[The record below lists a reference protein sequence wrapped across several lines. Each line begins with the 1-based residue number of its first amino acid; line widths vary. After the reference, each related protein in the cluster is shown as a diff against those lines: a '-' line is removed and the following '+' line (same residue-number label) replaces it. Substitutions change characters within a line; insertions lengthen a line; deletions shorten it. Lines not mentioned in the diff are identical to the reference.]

1 MKVLLV
7 EDDNRLAD
15 ALGETLRAAGLLVE
29 PVATGAGADFLL
41 KTETYDVV
49 ILDLGL
55 PDGNGTHW
63 LAQWRDAG
71 IDLPVLVLTARE
83 RWSDKASGFSAG
95 ADDYVTK
102 PFETAEVLFRLRALV
117 RRSHGHAHP
126 VLTSGDLSFDTHT
139 GQVTLAGLPVALTAQ
154 ESRLLAY
161 LMHSAPRVVSR
172 VELSEHVYDRDQ
184 EPDSNVIDV
193 QISRLRRK
201 FGSTCIETVRGLGYR
216 LSGVSAPTAST
227 ARNACQVPDDST

>member
-7 EDDNRLAD
+7 EDDRALAA
-15 ALGETLRAAGLLVE
+15 ALGESLRDAGVLVE
-29 PVATGAGADFLL
+29 SVGNGGEADFLVR
-41 KTETYDVV
+41 TERYDAVV
-49 ILDLGL
+49 LDLGL
-55 PDGNGTHW
+55 PDGDGTRW
-63 LAQWRDAG
+63 LAQWRDDA

-83 RWSDKASGFSAG
+83 RWSDKAAGFSAG

-126 VLTSGDLSFDTHT
+126 VLTLGELAFDTHT
-139 GQVTLAGLPVALTAQ
+139 ASVTLAGRPVTLTAQ

-161 LMHSAPRVVSR
+161 LMHAAPRIVSR
-172 VELSEHVYDRDQ
+172 SELAEHVYDRDH

-201 FGSTCIETVRGLGYR
+201 LGSERIETLRGQGYR
-216 LSGVSAPTAST
+216 VLAVEADAP
-227 ARNACQVPDDST
+227 

>member
-7 EDDNRLAD
+7 EDDAALAE
-15 ALGETLRAAGLLVE
+15 ALAAALAEAGLLIE
-29 PVATGAGADFLL
+29 STTTGQEADFLVR
-41 KTETYDVV
+41 TERYDAV

-55 PDGNGTHW
+55 PDGDGTRW
-63 LAQWRDAG
+63 LSQWREDA

-83 RWSDKASGFSAG
+83 RWSDKAAGFSAG
-95 ADDYVTK
+95 ADDYVVK

-126 VLTSGDLSFDTHT
+126 VIRIGKLTLDTHS
-139 GQVTLAGLPVALTAQ
+139 GSVSLAGRPITLTAQ
-154 ESRLLAY
+154 ESRLLSY
-161 LMHSAPRVVSR
+161 LMHASPRIVSR
-172 VELSEHVYDRDQ
+172 AELVEHVYNRDH

-201 FGSTCIETVRGLGYR
+201 FGRARIETLRGQGYR
-216 LSGVSAPTAST
+216 LVDLEAEA
-227 ARNACQVPDDST
+227 

>member
-7 EDDNRLAD
+7 EDDRALSD
-15 ALGETLRAAGLLVE
+15 ALCEALGDAGLLME
-29 PVATGAGADFLL
+29 RAENGGEADFLVR
-41 KTETYDVV
+41 TEAYDAV

-55 PDGNGTHW
+55 PDGDGSRW
-63 LAQWRDAG
+63 LADWREDG
-71 IDLPVLVLTARE
+71 IELPVLVLTART
-83 RWSDKASGFSAG
+83 RWADKAAGFSAG

-117 RRSHGHAHP
+117 RRTHGHAHP
-126 VLTSGDLSFDTHT
+126 VLRIGELAFDTHS
-139 GQVTLAGLPVALTAQ
+139 GSVTLAGRPISLTAQ

-161 LMHSAPRVVSR
+161 LAHAAPRVVSR
-172 VELSEHVYDRDQ
+172 SELAEHVYDRDH

-201 FGSTCIETVRGLGYR
+201 LGAARIETLRGQGYR
-216 LSGVSAPTAST
+216 LVGDTPAS
-227 ARNACQVPDDST
+227 